1 MNLQN
6 VCHCVS
12 VCECVCVHVCASI
25 AEGNEGH
32 FMVNSLTIHVELS
45 AWVEGLSVAEV
56 LAGPWW

>member
-1 MNLQN
+1 MCVT
-6 VCHCVS
+6 VCLCVS
-12 VCECVCVHVCASI
+12 VCVHVCASR